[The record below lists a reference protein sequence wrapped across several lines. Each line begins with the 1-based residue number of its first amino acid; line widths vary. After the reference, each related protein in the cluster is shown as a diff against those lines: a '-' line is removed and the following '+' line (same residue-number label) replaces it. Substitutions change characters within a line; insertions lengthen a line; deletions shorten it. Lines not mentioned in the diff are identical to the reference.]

1 MGAGGDALKGAMG
14 GAALG
19 STIPGIGTLVGAG
32 AGGLLGALGSYIGGG
47 PQNPGQSE
55 IDRMNALYDQLGNR
69 TPLGPAAQAG
79 YSGFRGDQR
88 GYINQLQALANGQGP
103 SLATNML
110 NQATADATNNQYA
123 QAAGARGNASLANR
137 SAANSAA
144 MLQGQAAQAGANARV
159 QEQLGAL
166 GMLGGTIQGA
176 RGQDEGLG
184 MFNTGQTNQM
194 RMTDAQLAQ
203 MNNQLRLQ
211 ALMGAMGGQ
220 MQGSQIAQQ
229 QPGWG
234 DYLMAFGGGLG
245 QARGFGQQGQ
255 QQQGQGGGLGGY
267 NYFPGIQGNQP
278 NPVGYPS
285 QQWNG

>member
-1 MGAGGDALKGAMG
+1 MGVGGDALKGAMG

-19 STIPGIGTLVGAG
+19 STVPGVGTLLGG
-32 AGGLLGALGSYIGGG
+32 GIGGLLGALGSYWGGS

-55 IDRMNALYDQLGNR
+55 IDRMNGLYDQLGNR
-69 TPLGPAAQAG
+69 QPLGPAAQAG
-79 YSGFRGDQR
+79 YSDFRGDQR
-88 GYINQLQALANGQGP
+88 GYIDQLNALANGKGP

-144 MLQGQAAQAGANARV
+144 MLQGQSAQAGANARV

-166 GMLGGTIQGA
+166 GMLGGTISGA

-184 MFNTGQTNQM
+184 MFNAGQKNQM
-194 RMTDAQLAQ
+194 SMTDAQLAQ

-211 ALMGAMGGQ
+211 SLMGAMGGQ
-220 MQGSQIAQQ
+220 MQGSQIASQ

-245 QARGFGQQGQ
+245 QARGFGKPQGQ
-255 QQQGQGGGLGGY
+255 SAQSGQGGLGGY
-267 NYFPGIQGNQP
+267 DYFGFGNGGQP

-285 QQWNG
+285 QHA